1 MRLFTLILS
10 FYVIVLTAIP
20 CIDTTVNVVL
30 QNTELSHQT
39 KDCDHNN
46 DTDRCSP
53 FCTCNC
59 CATSVIF
66 QDYLVQLNCFPFSE
80 KQYFPVSSGF
90 FSDPLAT
97 IWQPPKIA

>member
-10 FYVIVLTAIP
+10 LYVVFLTAIP
-20 CIDTTVNVVL
+20 CIDSTVNGSLV
-30 QNTELSHQT
+30 NTELSQHNQ
-39 KDCDHNN
+39 DCDHHGGS
-46 DTDRCSP
+46 DRCSP

-66 QDYLVQLNCFPFSE
+66 MEYLVQLNCFPFSE

-90 FSDPLAT
+90 FTDPLAT